1 MTKGRSYINSYA
13 DGIMRKNMIEEVG
26 TLLDLMMNE
35 DMMTPKEIHM
45 EFGVDP
51 KTIAA
56 LRKKKTSI
64 TFESIRKFCYVIGYY
79 LMKEEAARERKIRWG
94 RDKEQ
99 KKKDEMNEIINKLKE
114 RYEKIYGM
122 MASFVEDLYKK
133 KDLRQVVKNESLPG

>member
-13 DGIMRKNMIEEVG
+13 DRIMRENMIEEVG

-79 LMKEEAARERKIRWG
+79 LMKEEAARESKVRWG

-99 KKKDEMNEIINKLKE
+99 KKKDEMNEINKLKE

>member
-13 DGIMRKNMIEEVG
+13 DRIMRENMIEEVG

-79 LMKEEAARERKIRWG
+79 LMKE
-94 RDKEQ
+94 
-99 KKKDEMNEIINKLKE
+99 
-114 RYEKIYGM
+114 
-122 MASFVEDLYKK
+122 
-133 KDLRQVVKNESLPG
+133 

>member
-13 DGIMRKNMIEEVG
+13 DGIMRENMIEEVG
-26 TLLDLMMNE
+26 TLLNLMMNE

-56 LRKKKTSI
+56 LRKEKTSV
-64 TFESIRKFCYVIGYY
+64 TFESIRKVCYVIGYY
-79 LMKEEAARERKIRWG
+79 LMNEEAARERKIRWG

-99 KKKDEMNEIINKLKE
+99 KKKDEISVDAKCCAGVTPESHRTALNAMKACQI
-114 RYEKIYGM
+114 
-122 MASFVEDLYKK
+122 SVED
-133 KDLRQVVKNESLPG
+133 